1 MDSKA
6 LKVLFIFLLSYFV
19 MYILSIMS
27 PLNDMNFFAGFD
39 KLDYS
44 LLLLPIVGFFFIYL
58 LIPWLKEELGF
69 GDIFVYA
76 FPITFFIGGYF
87 AFFVAINWY
96 FGNQAVLAGVDISAF
111 NLDIF
116 DMFLKSEY
124 IFFII
129 GGIFG
134 WAAKV
139 LIDYFESQ

>member
-1 MDSKA
+1 MDSKT
-6 LKVLFIFLLSYFV
+6 LKVLFIFILSYLAMF
-19 MYILSIMS
+19 ILSIIS

-58 LIPWLKEELGF
+58 LIPWLKKELGF
-69 GDIFVYA
+69 GDTFVYS
-76 FPITFFIGGYF
+76 FPVIFAIGGYF

-96 FGNQAVLAGVDISAF
+96 FANQATLSGVELSAF
-111 NLDIF
+111 NLNVF

-124 IFFII
+124 IFFVI

-134 WAAKV
+134 WATRV
-139 LIDYFESQ
+139 VTEYFESQ